1 MSVELIRKYN
11 ISPSGLGHAR
21 PTFDPISTKKKFE
34 IRSDY
39 SNGGGEEEGNL
50 KIFGQRADPF
60 RFNFPFLDRSY
71 RDCVQFVPIY
81 TKTKKKIRM
90 EHDDHD
96 S

>member
-39 SNGGGEEEGNL
+39 SNKNDGEGEGER
-50 KIFGQRADPF
+50 I
-60 RFNFPFLDRSY
+60 
-71 RDCVQFVPIY
+71 I
-81 TKTKKKIRM
+81 
-90 EHDDHD
+90 
-96 S
+96 

>member
-39 SNGGGEEEGNL
+39 SNGGEEEGNL

-60 RFNFPFLDRSY
+60 RFNFSISRSIVS
-71 RDCVQFVPIY
+71 RLC
-81 TKTKKKIRM
+81 TIRSDLHKN
-90 EHDDHD
+90 EEKD
-96 S
+96 SNGTR